1 MFPRKPLRAAYRT
14 IFTGALVFAMAAGA
28 VADARQPAQTGKFAD
43 PAFERVWQRTDLPV
57 AKGLVART
65 WFWGPQP
72 GVSKREFFQGSGA
85 GHLVQYFDKARM
97 EINDPSADPNSSWYV
112 TNGLLTVELITG
124 ELIGDP
130 TAHAPRG
137 PADIPLASDLDDA
150 NAPTYRSF
158 RAVA

>member
-1 MFPRKPLRAAYRT
+1 MFPRKLRRYLRGPVWTSVFVLVLAL
-14 IFTGALVFAMAAGA
+14 GAT
-28 VADARQPAQTGKFAD
+28 ADARPSAQSGKFAD

-57 AKGLVART
+57 ANHLAARA

-72 GVSKREFFQGSGA
+72 GVSRREFFPASPT

-97 EINDPSADPNSSWYV
+97 EINDPSADPNSPWYV

-130 TAHAPRG
+130 TAHLP
-137 PADIPLASDLDDA
+137 
-150 NAPTYRSF
+150 
-158 RAVA
+158 